1 MALPYTNLLLS
12 VHLSTV
18 ATTKH
23 KKVICKQI
31 SWPGFFSHLDL
42 EHRIGAG
49 NLRFLAVQMLS
60 ACCCRDQ
67 VTKLFA
73 NCLITAC

>member
-18 ATTKH
+18 ATAKH

-42 EHRIGAG
+42 EHSIGAG
-49 NLRFLAVQMLS
+49 HLKFFVGSGFWVSSMVN
-60 ACCCRDQ
+60 
-67 VTKLFA
+67 
-73 NCLITAC
+73 